1 MGDSKV
7 IIDVCTGI
15 KNGGNEGGDPE
26 DPKFPII
33 MDDNRNY
40 AYLFEDQWPLYGDY
54 DMNDLVLI
62 IKERKISINKSNKA
76 EEFTLSLDLSA
87 AGATKSIGAAIML
100 DGVPASAITQPVE
113 FSDNSLFK
121 GFNVRTMRLFHYLT
135 MLTKHW
141 EETVTNRSIRL
152 QVTLPIRV
160 LKISVSL

>member
-1 MGDSKV
+1 
-7 IIDVCTGI
+7 
-15 KNGGNEGGDPE
+15 
-26 DPKFPII
+26 

-62 IKERKISINKSNKA
+62 VKERKISINKSNKA

-100 DGVPASAITQPVE
+100 DGVPASTITQPVE

-121 GFNVRTMRLFHYLT
+121 GFNV
-135 MLTKHW
+135 
-141 EETVTNRSIRL
+141 NSN
-152 QVTLPIRV
+152 
-160 LKISVSL
+160 

>member
-62 IKERKISINKSNKA
+62 IKERKISIKMCIR
-76 EEFTLSLDLSA
+76 D
-87 AGATKSIGAAIML
+87 
-100 DGVPASAITQPVE
+100 
-113 FSDNSLFK
+113 
-121 GFNVRTMRLFHYLT
+121 RLCT
-135 MLTKHW
+135 APRK
-141 EETVTNRSIRL
+141 
-152 QVTLPIRV
+152 
-160 LKISVSL
+160 